1 MGGEFGYFFDRF
13 RFIIFKID
21 CFDGCCCFKYFFN
34 FHPDPEGLGK
44 MNPF

>member
-13 RFIIFKID
+13 RFIIFKMD
-21 CFDGCCCFKYFFN
+21 CFGCCCFKYFFN